1 MQANKLTKTM
11 EIKIYRWTKRACKKH
26 YPPIET
32 RKNTKKEK
40 KKVGKLQAQSKMQK

>member
-26 YPPIET
+26 YPPI
-32 RKNTKKEK
+32 RDKEK
-40 KKVGKLQAQSKMQK
+40 YQEGEEEGW